1 MRQRSAPGMHSLRDA
16 LRVFYRIGEYRS
28 ARFTPP
34 MFFATAQWNQF
45 HCKRQFNNPQ
55 QYEFIA
61 RICMH
66 TKSTAKHTPQGPPDK
81 GASLRT
87 DERSPSAR
95 YRLIAE
101 QRSTATRADLTKSKG
116 SIN

>member
-1 MRQRSAPGMHSLRDA
+1 MRRRSAPGMHSLCDA

-45 HCKRQFNNPQ
+45 HCQRQFNDSL
-55 QYEFIA
+55 QYGFIPW
-61 RICMH
+61 ICRRN
-66 TKSTAKHTPQGPPDK
+66 KKDGQKNAAQSPPGK
-81 GASLRT
+81 ASSLRI

-95 YRLIAE
+95 SRLIAKR
-101 QRSTATRADLTKSKG
+101 RSAGIRAD
-116 SIN
+116 